1 MIEQLGT
8 VLEIS
13 YTVRGAVDGP
23 ILGLFV
29 LGIFFPWAGKKGA
42 IMGTS
47 TSLLVMLY
55 IIIGAKWHKLNNRIR
70 FSNLPMSVD
79 NCSYPLNEPK
89 IENVTFAPLDVEDKP
104 MILFQISFLYYTM
117 LGTFITIVVA
127 VITSFLVKESDTS
140 KINPDHVSPI
150 VRR

>member
-1 MIEQLGT
+1 
-8 VLEIS
+8 
-13 YTVRGAVDGP
+13 
-23 ILGLFV
+23 
-29 LGIFFPWAGKKGA
+29 
-42 IMGTS
+42 
-47 TSLLVMLY
+47 
-55 IIIGAKWHKLNNRIR
+55 
-70 FSNLPMSVD
+70 MSVD